1 MNIAEFDRL
10 IDEVVDGPIDDAV
23 GAMGICQSIR
33 WRMHESGFRRLA
45 SEQITEDLPGYM
57 VISGLPPDDLLHGAS
72 EEQTLEDTNRAG
84 MVNDIAEAITTYY
97 LRRTVLSERIDL
109 IDRSLTQL
117 DLQHLYAEKS
127 PFEIPHPNLKREIVL
142 EGIDTF
148 IRDLINHVVS
158 EVFIAKEWEP
168 LKNNH
173 TFVEKVVA
181 ERLLGDIRDINK
193 GIRFTVSDEELMAG
207 VGKDPLE
214 EDEPWLD
221 V

>member
-1 MNIAEFDRL
+1 MNKEAFDRL
-10 IDEVVDGPIDDAV
+10 ITEIVDGPIDDTC

-45 SEQITEDLPGYM
+45 SEHITEDLPGFM
-57 VISGLPPDDLLHGAS
+57 AISGLPPDDLLHGAS
-72 EEQTLEDTNRAG
+72 EGQTLEDTNLES

-109 IDRSLTQL
+109 IDSSLTQL
-117 DLQHLYAEKS
+117 DLRHLYADEF

-158 EVFIAKEWEP
+158 EVFIDKEWEP

-181 ERLLGDIRDINK
+181 ERLLGDIRDINR
-193 GIRFTVSDEELMAG
+193 GIRFTVSDEEMMAG
-207 VGKDPLE
+207 VGVDPLE
-214 EDEPWLD
+214 DDEPWLD